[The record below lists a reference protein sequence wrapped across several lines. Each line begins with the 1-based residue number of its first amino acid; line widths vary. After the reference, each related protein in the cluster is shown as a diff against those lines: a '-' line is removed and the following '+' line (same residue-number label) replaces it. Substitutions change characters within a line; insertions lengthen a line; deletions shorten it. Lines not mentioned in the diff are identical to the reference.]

1 MNKLLRNR
9 ASARLTL
16 LANQVVVPTTLPSSS
31 STTYTPP
38 SSRQHYSYEI
48 TNSFSTTSRN
58 KMSQANQPSHPL
70 TMIPGPIEFDDE
82 VLAAMSHPAVPH
94 TAPAFVKIFQ
104 EALQLLRV
112 LFFSTS
118 PEAQPFILA
127 GSGTIGWDVVGA
139 NLIEPK
145 DNALVLNTGY
155 FSDSFADA
163 LEVYGANVDN
173 LKAPVGSRP
182 SLAQIEEALKSKT
195 YKIITITHVD
205 TSTGVLSDVEAI
217 SALVQ
222 KVSPETLVVVDGVCS
237 VAVEPIKFDDW
248 KVDFVLTGSQ
258 KGLATPSGL
267 SVLFA
272 SKKALDVVKNRKS
285 PVGSYFAS
293 IPRWL
298 PIMQAYESGKGA
310 YFATPAVQNVF
321 ALLASLRQ
329 FSTSA
334 EKLEERF
341 SKHKEVSDYVKSSFS
356 KAGLKTVSNEL
367 ESSAHGMTAV
377 YLPEGVSNADLLPLV
392 MKKGVAIAGGIHKEI
407 APKYFRVGHMGIS
420 ATVSELGHVDKALNA
435 ILESLK
441 ELGYNKA

>member
-1 MNKLLRNR
+1 
-9 ASARLTL
+9 
-16 LANQVVVPTTLPSSS
+16 
-31 STTYTPP
+31 
-38 SSRQHYSYEI
+38 
-48 TNSFSTTSRN
+48 
-58 KMSQANQPSHPL
+58 MSQANQAAHPL

-94 TAPAFVKIFQ
+94 TSPTFIKIFQ
-104 EALQLLRV
+104 ESLQLLRK
-112 LFFSTS
+112 LFFSTD
-118 PEAQPFILA
+118 PNAQPFILA

-139 NLIEPK
+139 NLIEAG
-145 DNALVLNTGY
+145 DAALVLNTGY

-163 LEVYGANVDN
+163 LEVYGAKVDN
-173 LKAPVGSRP
+173 LKGPQIGSKP
-182 SLAQIEEALKSKT
+182 SLEQIEAALKAKT

-217 SALVQ
+217 SKLV
-222 KVSPETLVVVDGVCS
+222 KSVSPQTLVVVDGVCS

-272 SKKALDVVKNRKS
+272 SAQALDVVKNRKS
-285 PVGSYFAS
+285 PSGSYFAS

-310 YFATPAVQNVF
+310 YFATPAVQNVY

-329 FSTSA
+329 FATSS
-334 EKLEERF
+334 EQLEERF
-341 SKHKEVSDYVKSSFS
+341 AKHAATSDYVKDTLA
-356 KAGLKTVSNEL
+356 KAGLKTVSVDR

-377 YLPEGVSNADLLPLV
+377 YLPEGISNADLLPLV
-392 MKKGVAIAGGIHKEI
+392 LKKNVALAGGIHKEI
-407 APKYFRVGHMGIS
+407 VSKYFRVGHMGIS
-420 ATVSELGHVDKALNA
+420 ATTPSLGHIDTALNA
-435 ILESLK
+435 ILEALK
-441 ELGYNKA
+441 ELGYTY